1 MRVVIVYESMFGNT
15 RAIAEAIAE
24 GFGPGVRVLAVTGAD
39 EQALEGA
46 DLVIVGGPTHWS
58 RMSRQSTRKS
68 AAKSVRQPGSDLA
81 LESCAD
87 TGPGAR
93 EWLDTLHQ
101 FHARAAAFDT
111 RYKAPAAIHRPSVQ
125 GYRSGVITSRAHS
138 GDTTGELPRGLEEP
152 PAAGRDG
159 SGVCLGCTTGD
170 DCRAPGPART

>member
-1 MRVVIVYESMFGNT
+1 MFGNT

-111 RYKAPAAIHRPSVQ
+111 RYKAPAAITGRASKGIARALSRHGLTVVIPPESFLVDWKSHLQPGETDRARAWGARLVTIVERQ
-125 GYRSGVITSRAHS
+125 GQPGRS
-138 GDTTGELPRGLEEP
+138 
-152 PAAGRDG
+152 
-159 SGVCLGCTTGD
+159 
-170 DCRAPGPART
+170 

>member
-1 MRVVIVYESMFGNT
+1 MFGNT

-81 LESCAD
+81 LESGAD
-87 TGPGAR
+87 TGPGVR
-93 EWLDTLHQ
+93 EWLDTLEQ
-101 FHARAAAFDT
+101 SHARAAAFDT
-111 RYKAPAAIHRPSVQ
+111 RYKAPAAITGRASK
-125 GYRSGVITSRAHS
+125 GIARALSRHGLPVVMPPES
-138 GDTTGELPRGLEEP
+138 FLVDWKSHLLPGETDRARAWGTRLVTIVERLEQ
-152 PAAGRDG
+152 
-159 SGVCLGCTTGD
+159 
-170 DCRAPGPART
+170 ART